1 MQILIETD
9 RNITQTAQQDER
21 TERTLR
27 SAIGRFEQRLS
38 RVQIHLSDENSNKGG
53 SDDKRCMI
61 EARPEGL
68 DPLAVQHKAATI
80 ELAIDGASVKL
91 GSALD
96 SLFGR
101 LDGRRPSG
109 GDTAA

>member
-21 TERTLR
+21 TERALR
-27 SAIGRFEQRLS
+27 SAIGRFEHRLT
-38 RVQIHLSDENSNKGG
+38 RIQIHLSDVNSNKGG
-53 SDDKRCMI
+53 SDDKRCLI

-68 DPLAVQHKAATI
+68 DPLAVNHHAPTI
-80 ELAIDGASVKL
+80 ELAIDGACVKM

-101 LDGRRPSG
+101 LDGRRPDG
-109 GDTAA
+109 AASLA

>member
-9 RNITQTAQQDER
+9 RNITPTVQLEER

-61 EARPEGL
+61 EARPEGR

-80 ELAIDGASVKL
+80 ELAIDGASTKL
-91 GSALD
+91 ENALD

-101 LDGRRPSG
+101 MDGRRPDG
-109 GDTAA
+109 GVGVT